1 MNLIDTHSHL
11 YGPEFDEDHEEA
23 LAGLPEPASGGCC
36 SRPST
41 PRATT
46 GSSTSAACI
55 RNGAC
60 R

>member
-11 YGPEFDEDHEEA
+11 YGPEFDEDREEA
-23 LAGLPEPASGGCC
+23 LARVAGAASGGCC

-46 GSSTSAACI
+46 GSSTSAASI